1 MNTSTLNYSF
11 IAVPTNL
18 FFALDNNLRNALTV
32 LLQLS
37 SVFAD
42 ADGYFFRTNEDLKA
56 DFKMGKNLTIAV
68 LESLYR
74 YGLLQVKSVG
84 FTKKNGKKQVNFYRV
99 NVDAFKNYEKYHIYT
114 ITKNEELHLDTVD
127 YKAKDFKVTYTAST
141 VNSNEESISEPT
153 EPSNNVSEEIPSKEV
168 ENVSEGQETSNTEV
182 EDIDDD
188 CPLTQDELQEHEEW
202 VKTPIE
208 KRMMEWKE
216 PEDDLAFLDDKEDE
230 EKIAESATES
240 VKVDNSKPA
249 VEEKSYENNT
259 FRLGTDGKRIET
271 ASVIPTDLGN
281 VEKRFI
287 HKNIDQDEI
296 GKCYDLCNRFCKM
309 DFPNAITCNDYCNKA
324 CDYYYKQYTNGKIDE
339 SDYKRLLSV
348 TTKKRWEKFPN
359 VC

>member
-1 MNTSTLNYSF
+1 METLNNSKNINYSF

-37 SVFAD
+37 SVYAD
-42 ADGYFFRTNEDLKA
+42 ADGYFFRTNEDLQA

-68 LESLYR
+68 LESLYA

-127 YKAKDFKVTYTAST
+127 YKAKDFKVTYTAATAIDST
-141 VNSNEESISEPT
+141 NEESISEPT

-168 ENVSEGQETSNTEV
+168 ENVSEGQETSNTEI
-182 EDIDDD
+182 EEIDED

-202 VKTPIE
+202 QKTPIE

-216 PEDDLAFLDDKEDE
+216 PEDELTFLDDKVDE
-230 EKIAESATES
+230 ETELKQAESPIES
-240 VKVDNSKPA
+240 QVDISTLLFLYPSLK
-249 VEEKSYENNT
+249 
-259 FRLGTDGKRIET
+259 I
-271 ASVIPTDLGN
+271 I
-281 VEKRFI
+281 
-287 HKNIDQDEI
+287 Q
-296 GKCYDLCNRFCKM
+296 
-309 DFPNAITCNDYCNKA
+309 YC
-324 CDYYYKQYTNGKIDE
+324 
-339 SDYKRLLSV
+339 
-348 TTKKRWEKFPN
+348 
-359 VC
+359 

>member
-1 MNTSTLNYSF
+1 
-11 IAVPTNL
+11 
-18 FFALDNNLRNALTV
+18 
-32 LLQLS
+32 
-37 SVFAD
+37 
-42 ADGYFFRTNEDLKA
+42 
-56 DFKMGKNLTIAV
+56 MGKNLTIAV

-74 YGLLQVKSVG
+74 YRLLQVKSVG

-202 VKTPIE
+202 QKAPIE

-249 VEEKSYENNT
+249 EEEKSYKNNT
-259 FRLGTDGKRIET
+259 FRIGTDGKIET

-281 VEKRFI
+281 VEKRII

-339 SDYKRLLSV
+339 SDYKRLLNV